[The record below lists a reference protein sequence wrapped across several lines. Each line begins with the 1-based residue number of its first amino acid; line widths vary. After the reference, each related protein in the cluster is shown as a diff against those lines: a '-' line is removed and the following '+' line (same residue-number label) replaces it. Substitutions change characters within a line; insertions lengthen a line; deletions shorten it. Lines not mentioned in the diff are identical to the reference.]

1 MDKNNI
7 KYILEKDMDR
17 FDQYIERADNKANFI
32 LTISGA
38 ILIAIIF
45 QNKDLFYDIDNNIIK
60 NIIFLDSALVAISLI
75 CSIYF
80 SLLVIIPR
88 TSVGTYT
95 SVFYFEDVKYLRN
108 SEFYEKLKNISE
120 DEFIEDFSKQVNQL
134 SIIVSKK
141 MSRVKSAYKCLN
153 FSVVGI
159 VILVIINF
167 IK

>member
-1 MDKNNI
+1 MDKSSI

-45 QNKDLFYDIDNNIIK
+45 QNKDLFYDINNNIIK
-60 NIIFLDSALVAISLI
+60 NIIFLDSALVAMSLI
-75 CSIYF
+75 SAIYF

-88 TSVGTYT
+88 ISRETYT
-95 SVFYFEDVKYLRN
+95 SVFYFEDIKYLKN
-108 SEFYEKLKNISE
+108 NEFYEKLKNISE

-141 MSRVKSAYKCLN
+141 MNRVKSAYNCLI

>member
-1 MDKNNI
+1 MDKSNI
-7 KYILEKDMDR
+7 RYILEKDMDR

-45 QNKDLFYDIDNNIIK
+45 QNKDLFYDIDNTIIR
-60 NIIFLDSALVAISLI
+60 NIIFLDSSIIAISLI
-75 CSIYF
+75 FSIYF
-80 SLLVIIPR
+80 SLMVIIPR
-88 TSVGTYT
+88 ISFDRYT
-95 SVFYFEDVKYLRN
+95 SVFYFEDIKSLKN
-108 SEFYEKLKNISE
+108 NEFYEKLKSISE

-141 MSRVKSAYKCLN
+141 MSRVKSAYNSLI

-159 VILVIINF
+159 VILVIINL

>member
-1 MDKNNI
+1 MDKSNI
-7 KYILEKDMDR
+7 KYILEKDMER

-75 CSIYF
+75 SAIYF

-88 TSVGTYT
+88 TSRETYT
-95 SVFYFEDVKYLRN
+95 SVFYFEDIKYLKN
-108 SEFYEKLKNISE
+108 NEFYEKLKNISE
-120 DEFIEDFSKQVNQL
+120 DEFIKDFSKQVNQL

-141 MSRVKSAYKCLN
+141 MNRVKSAYNCLI
-153 FSVVGI
+153 FSIVGI